1 MKRIL
6 LISFLALVGSLVS
19 AQKIYFVYLQTETG
33 EPFFVR
39 MNDKLYSSEPSGYL
53 ILPRLKDSTYK
64 FKLGFPSKDIDLDF
78 TTSINKKDHGYLIKN
93 LGDKG
98 WGLFDLQ
105 SLDLQMSTSNVKKE
119 TGFDNNNNT
128 NTQVNAFTA
137 LLAKAADDPSLRQNT
152 VFAKDVEKKP
162 VVVQTVDKEEK
173 KPAVT
178 DAVVKEVQK
187 DSPTESGRT
196 LGDKKPNQVTQ
207 PTAKQDVIK
216 KGIVTD
222 APKEDSQKNVISQS
236 DVYKRSEVVKLSEGN
251 STDGFESVYVDR
263 NSDGTKDTIR
273 IFIPAE
279 KTAAAVKEESKIDS
293 TASTKNLD
301 TRAADTSVASN
312 KPKEEPTKMETKK
325 WWQISIGKNK
335 NETTAKDNSKDD
347 STPETKNLNAS
358 SDTSQVVNKAKEEPK
373 KEETKKWWQI
383 SIGKDKNEAAEA
395 KKCQTVANNDDFLK
409 LRRKMASRTNDDG
422 MLDEARKYFKSTCFS
437 TEQIKNLSTMFL
449 SNAGKLNFFT
459 VAYNYTTDVENFSSL
474 QSELKDEDY
483 VNRFKE
489 MLHN

>member
-6 LISFLALVGSLVS
+6 LISFFALFGSWVS
-19 AQKIYFVYLQTETG
+19 GQKIYFIYLQTETG

-53 ILPRLKDSTYK
+53 ILPKLKDSTYK

-105 SLDLQMSTSNVKKE
+105 SLDLQMSTSNIRKE

-137 LLAKAADDPSLRQNT
+137 LLAKAADDPSLRQNA
-152 VFAKDVEKKP
+152 VFAKEVEKKP
-162 VVVQTVDKEEK
+162 LVVQTFDKEEK
-173 KPAVT
+173 KPAAT
-178 DAVVKEVQK
+178 DAVVKDVQK
-187 DSPTESGRT
+187 GSPKEASGT
-196 LGDKKPNQVTQ
+196 FGEKKPSQVTQ
-207 PTAKQDVIK
+207 STAKQDVIK
-216 KGIVTD
+216 TAIATNT
-222 APKEDSQKNVISQS
+222 PKEDSQKNSISQS
-236 DVYKRSEVVKLSEGN
+236 DLYKRSEIVKLSEGN
-251 STDGFESVYVDR
+251 RTDGFESVYVDQ
-263 NSDGTKDTIR
+263 NSDGTIDTIR

-279 KTAAAVKEESKIDS
+279 KTAIAVKEESKIDS
-293 TASTKNLD
+293 TVDTKNLN
-301 TRAADTSVASN
+301 TRADTSLTLN
-312 KPKEEPTKMETKK
+312 EPKVEPTKVETKK

-335 NETTAKDNSKDD
+335 NEAASKENSKDA

-358 SDTSQVVNKAKEEPK
+358 SDTSQVVNKAREEPK

-383 SIGKDKNEAAEA
+383 AIGKDKTEPAET

-483 VNRFKE
+483 LNRFKE

>member
-6 LISFLALVGSLVS
+6 LISFFALLASLVS
-19 AQKIYFVYLQTETG
+19 AQKIYFIYLQTETG

-39 MNDKLYSSEPSGYL
+39 MNDKLYSSESSGYL
-53 ILPRLKDSTYK
+53 ILPKLKDSTYK

-119 TGFDNNNNT
+119 TGFDNSNNT

-152 VFAKDVEKKP
+152 VFAKEVEKKP
-162 VVVQTVDKEEK
+162 VAVQTVDKEEK
-173 KPAVT
+173 KPAAT

-187 DSPTESGRT
+187 DSPKESSGT
-196 LGDKKPNQVTQ
+196 FGEKKPNQGTQ
-207 PTAKQDVIK
+207 STAKQDVIK
-216 KGIVTD
+216 AGIGTNP
-222 APKEDSQKNVISQS
+222 PKEDSQNHSISQS

-251 STDGFESVYVDR
+251 SIDGFESVYVDR

-279 KTAAAVKEESKIDS
+279 KTATAVKEESKIDS
-293 TASTKNLD
+293 TVDTKNLN
-301 TRAADTSVASN
+301 TRADTSLALN
-312 KPKEEPTKMETKK
+312 KPKEEPMKVETKK

-335 NETTAKDNSKDD
+335 NETSSKENSKDD

-383 SIGKDKNEAAEA
+383 AIGKDKTEAAET

>member
-1 MKRIL
+1 MKRTL
-6 LISFLALVGSLVS
+6 LISFFALLASSVS
-19 AQKIYFVYLQTETG
+19 AQKIYFIYLQTETG

-53 ILPRLKDSTYK
+53 ILPKLKDSIYK

-105 SLDLQMSTSNVKKE
+105 SLDLQMSASNVKKE
-119 TGFDNNNNT
+119 TGFDNNNT
-128 NTQVNAFTA
+128 NAQVNAFTA

-152 VFAKDVEKKP
+152 VFAKEVEKKP

-173 KPAVT
+173 KPAAT
-178 DAVVKEVQK
+178 DAVVKDVQK
-187 DSPTESGRT
+187 DPPKESSGT
-196 LGDKKPNQVTQ
+196 FGEKKPSQVTQ
-207 PTAKQDVIK
+207 STAKQDVIK
-216 KGIVTD
+216 TGTATN
-222 APKEDSQKNVISQS
+222 APKEDSQRNSIIQS
-236 DVYKRSEVVKLSEGN
+236 DLYKRSEIVKLSEGN
-251 STDGFESVYVDR
+251 STDGFESVYVDQ

-273 IFIPAE
+273 VFIPAE
-279 KTAAAVKEESKIDS
+279 KNVTAVKEESKIDS
-293 TASTKNLD
+293 TVDTKNLN
-301 TRAADTSVASN
+301 TLADTSLALN
-312 KPKEEPTKMETKK
+312 KPKEEPTKVETKK

-335 NETTAKDNSKDD
+335 SETAAKENSKDD
-347 STPETKNLNAS
+347 STPETKNLNAP
-358 SDTSQVVNKAKEEPK
+358 SDTSGVVNKAKEEPK

-383 SIGKDKNEAAEA
+383 AIGKDKTEAAET

>member
-1 MKRIL
+1 MKRVL
-6 LISFLALVGSLVS
+6 LISFFALFATLVS
-19 AQKIYFVYLQTETG
+19 AQKIYFIYLQTETG

-279 KTAAAVKEESKIDS
+279 KTATAVKEESKIDS

-312 KPKEEPTKMETKK
+312 KPKEEPTKM
-325 WWQISIGKNK
+325 
-335 NETTAKDNSKDD
+335 
-347 STPETKNLNAS
+347 
-358 SDTSQVVNKAKEEPK
+358 
-373 KEETKKWWQI
+373 ETKKWWQI